1 MLLFHWPVYSS
12 TCFRLLLGSLKSL
25 IWVSP
30 YWEVISLWII
40 PSVLNDITDGS
51 GLKMDSERRK
61 TAIECRRNKEK
72 GSCKASRFF
81 ILPQTTLRRYVK
93 PGKEAQQSN
102 KTKLCRKKVLTCEV
116 ENDLGEHR
124 HFKQRKFSGL
134 TVADVMHLPYPLTV
148 RNGIKNRFL
157 PENLKL
163 SYVAIKKLQLQP
175 LKVFILNNERF
186 HSWTSCSVFLN
197 LWTLYVHRST
207 QSYKTLQLRR
217 SLHHYCT
224 AQTHKNIRI

>member
-1 MLLFHWPVYSS
+1 MKCNFKPLLCFIRTILGASVLWPVYLS
-12 TCFRLLLGSLKSL
+12 TCFRLLWGSLKSL

-40 PSVLNDITDGS
+40 PSVLNNITDGS

-116 ENDLGEHR
+116 ENDLAEYCR
-124 HFKQRKFSGL
+124 LMERKIFDL
-134 TVADVMHLPYPLTV
+134 KIVDVMHL
-148 RNGIKNRFL
+148 
-157 PENLKL
+157 
-163 SYVAIKKLQLQP
+163 A
-175 LKVFILNNERF
+175 
-186 HSWTSCSVFLN
+186 
-197 LWTLYVHRST
+197 
-207 QSYKTLQLRR
+207 
-217 SLHHYCT
+217 
-224 AQTHKNIRI
+224 